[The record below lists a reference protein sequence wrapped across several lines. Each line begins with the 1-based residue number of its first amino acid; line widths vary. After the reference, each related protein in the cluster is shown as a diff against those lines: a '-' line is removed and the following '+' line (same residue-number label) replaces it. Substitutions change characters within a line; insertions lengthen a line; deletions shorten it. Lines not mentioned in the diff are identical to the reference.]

1 MKKNYVSFIL
11 VMILLVSLLPMNG
24 SANDVIEKQDP
35 FNRKANDEMTLWFDH
50 PAKTDAPY
58 HEGQNQPYE
67 KNWLEAFP
75 VGNGRLGAM
84 VHGEVHKER
93 LQLNEESL
101 WGGLPINDNNPG
113 AKENLPEIRRLIF
126 EGKIVEAQ
134 ALATKHLLS
143 TPPRVRFYQ
152 TLGNLNLDFGKNG
165 TATNYRREL
174 NMETGIVKVTYNM
187 DDVQYTRETFASA
200 PDDLIAVRLTSNQ
213 KGKINTVIDLTRDF
227 VGGTYKDSKPVK
239 IADNTI
245 ALQGQIIDEESA
257 PHGPGG
263 AHMRFEARMVAIP
276 DGGTVTT
283 SDDGKIT
290 ASGVDSLTLLLTAA
304 TDYDFEKMD
313 LDPSKD
319 PGSITQRILDKAKT
333 QSYDQLRNHHV
344 SDHSEMFNRVHLDLG
359 EAVNAHLP
367 TDQRLA
373 EAKKGVKDPQ
383 FIAQYFQFGRYL
395 LMGSSRAPGKLPAN
409 LQGIWNYQFSP
420 SWQSDFHTNIN
431 LQMNYWPAEVTNL
444 IETVEP
450 LSGFLDKLAVNGRI
464 TARELYNAG
473 GWTVH
478 HLTDPFGRTGIH
490 DQINSGMF
498 PMGGPWMSLSLWDR
512 YEYTSD
518 RNYLEQVS
526 YPLMKESAEFI
537 LDFLIKHPETGYLVT
552 SPSYSPENTYKLPG
566 TNSNVRLTY
575 AATMDIQ
582 IINEVLTHVIEAND
596 ILGNED
602 PAFRAKM
609 VDTLKQL
616 PPMQL
621 SKRYGG
627 TIQEWIE
634 DFEETE
640 PGHRHV
646 SHLFALHP
654 GRQITQAKTPELFE
668 AARKSIDRRLEYGGA
683 GTGWSRAWTI
693 NFFARLKD
701 AEKAY
706 ENVMGLLQVSTAN
719 NLFDMH
725 PPFQIDGNLG
735 GTAGIAEML
744 LQSHE
749 GTAEKPVINL
759 LPALPK
765 AWSKGGSFSGLRA
778 RGNFGVDIEWEK
790 KHLATAK
797 ITSDSGK
804 PVTIQYPN
812 ISKMKIT
819 TSDGSKVTFKTIN
832 SDTIQFNTIAKK
844 TYVVTNPFL
853 ANIPEPK
860 LTVSVPI
867 GYTTIYGSTVQL
879 QADEPWGD
887 AVKWAVTDL
896 DGKPTNDA
904 VINSSGLLYANKEGT
919 YKVAATTLS
928 GNPVEMAITFKNLS
942 PLTKLTV
949 AGNGSPF
956 GSTNSGTYPPTNVF
970 DGKTETFYD
979 HSTAT
984 PYVGWDFGAG
994 NAKAVN
1000 LIKFYPRK
1008 DFEGRMEKAKIQGSN
1023 TSTSSGFVDLYT
1035 IPDTPQPG
1043 WNAISFHNA
1052 TTYRYYRL
1060 VGTNGSRANVSELE
1074 FYSTIDKTV
1083 LGNTIDTAEI
1093 LKAEHYNSNSW
1104 EALQKSLTEAI
1115 TVNNDANAT
1124 QAQVNT
1130 AAANLK
1136 AAINE
1141 LQPVIELIRSLIEK
1155 YSSSGYLKGPL
1166 ITQLSNSLDQ
1176 AEHQLNKGSKE
1187 QAAKK
1192 MGDFLRHLNNPAMDK
1207 YITAGAKDDLNNQVN
1222 TLLET
1227 WK

>member
-1 MKKNYVSFIL
+1 MTLKKNHISFLL
-11 VMILLVSLLPMNG
+11 VIILLVSLLPTYG
-24 SANDVIEKQDP
+24 SAMDPIEKQD
-35 FNRKANDEMTLWFDH
+35 AQHDDMTLWFDH

-75 VGNGRLGAM
+75 IGNGRLGAM
-84 VHGEVHKER
+84 VHGEIHKER

-126 EGKIVEAQ
+126 EGKIAEAH

-152 TLGNLNLDFGKNG
+152 TLGNLNLNFADSG

-187 DDVQYTRETFASA
+187 DDVQYTREAFASA
-200 PDDLIAVRLTSNQ
+200 PDDAIVLRVTSNQ

-239 IADNTI
+239 IADNAI
-245 ALQGQIIDEESA
+245 ALQGQIIDEDSA
-257 PHGPGG
+257 SHGPGG
-263 AHMRFEARMVAIP
+263 AHMRFEARLAAIP
-276 DGGTVTT
+276 EGGTVLT
-283 SDDGKIT
+283 SDNGKMT
-290 ASGVDSLTLLLTAA
+290 VSGADSLTIMLTAA
-304 TDYDFEKMD
+304 TDYDFDSMS
-313 LDPSKD
+313 LDPAKD
-319 PGSITQRILDKAKT
+319 PGSINQKILDKAMA
-333 QSYDQLRNHHV
+333 QSYDQLRNRHV

-359 EAVNAHLP
+359 EAENANLP
-367 TDQRLA
+367 TDKRLA
-373 EAKKGVKDPQ
+373 EVKKGVRDPQ
-383 FIAQYFQFGRYL
+383 FVAQYFQFGRYL

-450 LSGFLDKLAVNGRI
+450 LSNFLDKLAVNGRV
-464 TARELYNAG
+464 TARELYDAG

-518 RNYLEQVS
+518 RKYLQQVA

-537 LDFLIKHPETGYLVT
+537 MDFLIEHPETGYLVT
-552 SPSYSPENTYKLPG
+552 SPSYSPENSYKLPG

-582 IINEVLTHVIEAND
+582 IINEVLTRVIEAND
-596 ILGNED
+596 ILGDED
-602 PAFRAKM
+602 PAFRARM
-609 VDTLKQL
+609 VETLKKL

-621 SKRYGG
+621 SKRYSG

-634 DFEETE
+634 DFEESE

-654 GRQITQAKTPELFE
+654 GRQITKDKTPELFE
-668 AARKSIDRRLEYGGA
+668 AARKSIDRRLEHGGA

-693 NFFARLKD
+693 NFFARLLD

-759 LPALPK
+759 LPALPR
-765 AWSKGGSFSGLRA
+765 AWSKGSLSGLRA

-790 KHLATAK
+790 RKLAQSK

-804 PVTIQYPN
+804 PLTIKYPD
-812 ISKMKIT
+812 ISKMEIT
-819 TSDGSKVTFKTIN
+819 TSDGSPVVFKTIDN
-832 SDTIQFNTIAKK
+832 DTIQFNTVAKM

-853 ANIPEPK
+853 SEEPEQEF
-860 LTVSVPI
+860 SINVPD
-867 GYTTIYGSTVQL
+867 GYTTIYGGRTVQL
-879 QADEPWGD
+879 QADDPYGD
-887 AVKWAVTDL
+887 LVKWIATDL
-896 DGKPTNDA
+896 DGKSSND
-904 VINSSGLLYANKEGT
+904 VLINPSGLVYANKEGT
-919 YKVAATTLS
+919 YKIIARTSS
-928 GNPVEMAITFKNLS
+928 GQSAEIEITFKKMS
-942 PLTKLTV
+942 PMPKLTIE
-949 AGNGSPF
+949 GNGGYF
-956 GSTNSGTYPPTNVF
+956 GSTNSGSYPPKNVF
-970 DGKTETFYD
+970 DGKTETFFD
-979 HSTAT
+979 HNTAT
-984 PYVGWDFGAG
+984 PYVGWDFGEG
-994 NAKAVN
+994 NARVVN
-1000 LIKFYPRK
+1000 LIKFFPRTN
-1008 DFEGRMEKAKIQGSN
+1008 FEGRMNKAKIQGSN
-1023 TSTSSGFVDLYT
+1023 TSPSSGFVDLYT
-1035 IPDTPQPG
+1035 FNDSPPSG
-1043 WNAISFHNA
+1043 WNVIAFHN
-1052 TTYRYYRL
+1052 TTPYRYYRL

-1074 FYSTIDKTV
+1074 FYNNIDKTALMHTIDAAESLKAENYTDKTWETLRIALAEASDV
-1083 LGNTIDTAEI
+1083 MEDSDAAQADIDTA
-1093 LKAEHYNSNSW
+1093 L
-1104 EALQKSLTEAI
+1104 
-1115 TVNNDANAT
+1115 
-1124 QAQVNT
+1124 
-1130 AAANLK
+1130 ANLK
-1136 AAINE
+1136 AAIND
-1141 LQPVIELIRSLIEK
+1141 LVPVIQWIRSLIDD
-1155 YSSSGYLKGPL
+1155 YIASDDLNGPL
-1166 ITQLSNSLDQ
+1166 VNQLRNRLNQ

-1187 QAAKK
+1187 QAEKK
-1192 MGDFLRHLNNPAMDK
+1192 MADFLKHLNNPAK
-1207 YITAGAKDDLNNQVN
+1207 EKNVTEKAKEDLINSVN
-1222 TLLET
+1222 LLVAT